1 MAPVVRFA
9 TELALQHPVLAGAT
23 LLLIVVWGVHQL
35 FFAIRYPSNLPR
47 VGAKSFFGGLR
58 ARWRFHTDAPG
69 LYREVYENVR
79 HLFWVLA

>member
-1 MAPVVRFA
+1 MTPVVQFA
-9 TELALQHPVLAGAT
+9 TELALQHRVLAGAT
-23 LLLIVVWGVHQL
+23 LLLIIVWAVHQL

-47 VGAKSFFGGLR
+47 VAGLR

-79 HLFWVLA
+79 RLF